1 MMKENEIAA
10 CVRKALDGYFKDLD
24 GEKPCAI
31 YEMVVGCVEK
41 PLLQVILD
49 HAQGNQTRAA
59 EILGLN
65 RNTLR
70 KKMKTHGIK

>member
-1 MMKENEIAA
+1 MINENEISV
-10 CVRKALDGYFKDLD
+10 CVRKALAGYFKDLD